1 MLAFNHYQI
10 ANHKASLKCLE
21 NLKNIADKN
30 GEKNPDIKE
39 AGNELFSELMKIKS
53 SKGDLTDST
62 LVSEEDNEKYDLQEE
77 EEMNLD

>member
-21 NLKNIADKN
+21 NLKNIADKT
-30 GEKNPDIKE
+30 GEKNPGIEE